1 MHIYRV
7 IMANKKRIQMTAI
20 GCIGMYKYISLVG
33 CMSVYKY
40 LYK

>member
-1 MHIYRV
+1 
-7 IMANKKRIQMTAI
+7 MANKKRIQMSAI
-20 GCIGMYKYISLVG
+20 RCIGMYKYISMVG